1 MRSCPVLLL
10 HQPKQR
16 QQTVQATIPRLNRPQ
31 SQPRP
36 RAMYVVIIFK
46 KIDTIKMVVL
56 VPRPFPPRQSPHR
69 APGAALSVCIGQ
81 YAHEC
86 PVQIGRLA

>member
-10 HQPKQR
+10 LHQLKQR
-16 QQTVQATIPRLNRPQ
+16 QTVQATIPRLNRPQ

-36 RAMYVVIIFK
+36 RAMYVVNFL
-46 KIDTIKMVVL
+46 KIEHKGDSL